1 MQTVQEA
8 FARLEAP
15 ETWSAISC
23 ARLAERVWT
32 PPAPDLERAREGL
45 RSDGWLALGG
55 LLDSSEA
62 AAMAG
67 AIRDLHAQGIPPLFA
82 YVFDPFWQVPARFA
96 QAIERVLGEAFDLL
110 PDVWAWHVEPGA
122 SGWPAH
128 RGVYEHLRSERGTPG
143 FLNVW
148 IALTLADRDH
158 AGMWV
163 VPLPRDPAYPNA
175 MQDHG
180 ASGREGVPL
189 AAPPGTLLAWDA
201 NVLHWGGPSLA
212 SAVEPRISFSY
223 TLRAAWLRDR
233 RADEPVIPLA
243 GPRTLRERLDLLAEM
258 VDTYGHH
265 GVPEGVRLWA
275 RAVSTLRANH

>member
-1 MQTVQEA
+1 MQTLKEA

-15 ETWSAISC
+15 ETWPPLGC
-23 ARLAERVWT
+23 APLAEHVW
-32 PPAPDLERAREGL
+32 APTEASLDRARAGL
-45 RSDGWLALGG
+45 RSEGFFSLEG
-55 LLDSSEA
+55 LLDGGEA
-62 AAMAG
+62 GAMAG
-67 AIRDLHAQGIPPLFA
+67 VIRRLHAQGIPPLFA
-82 YVFDPFWQVPARFA
+82 YVFDAFWQVPARFA
-96 QAIERVLGEAFDLL
+96 QALERVLGEPFDLL

-128 RGVYEHLRSERGTPG
+128 RGVYEHLRSERGAPG

-163 VPLPRDPAYPNA
+163 VPLPRDRAYPSA

-180 ASGREGVPL
+180 AAEREGVPL

-201 NVLHWGGPSLA
+201 NVLHWGGASLA
-212 SAVEPRISFSY
+212 SAKEPRVSFSY

-233 RADEPVIPLA
+233 RASEPVLPLA

-258 VDTYGHH
+258 IDTYGHH

-275 RAVSTLRANH
+275 RAVNTLREHH